1 MKKIFILFTA
11 VFFLFQCDSSES
23 DIEVL
28 GKSIGYKTANT
39 LEMVD
44 EIPITERSKTN
55 PINSSIEKKFIK
67 NGRLRFETDDLI
79 ETKGF
84 LKELI
89 KESNGYISSDNQS
102 QSGGRNY
109 NALTVRIP
117 TKNFDSFMNKLSG
130 KVEKFETKNITVEDV
145 TARFYDL
152 KTRLKTKKELEKK
165 YLQILQKARSVKE
178 ILEVEREINKLRE
191 NIESTEGRFKYLS
204 NQVSF
209 STLTIQFYK
218 QVGSEPNFGTKVI
231 DSLKD
236 GISYISSFFLG
247 ALSIWPFILI
257 LGIVALF
264 FCFFWHIPYFNCS
277 TWNFLKSL

>member
-89 KESNGYISSDNQS
+89 KESNGYISSENQS

-152 KTRLKTKKELEKK
+152 KIRLKTKKELEKK

-218 QVGSEPNFGTKVI
+218 QVGSEPNFGSKII
-231 DSLKD
+231 DSLED
-236 GISYISSFFLG
+236 GIKYISSFFLG
-247 ALSIWPFILI
+247 ILSIWPFILI
-257 LGIVALF
+257 FGMIALF
-264 FCFFWHIPYFNCS
+264 LS
-277 TWNFLKSL
+277 RLKKNRK